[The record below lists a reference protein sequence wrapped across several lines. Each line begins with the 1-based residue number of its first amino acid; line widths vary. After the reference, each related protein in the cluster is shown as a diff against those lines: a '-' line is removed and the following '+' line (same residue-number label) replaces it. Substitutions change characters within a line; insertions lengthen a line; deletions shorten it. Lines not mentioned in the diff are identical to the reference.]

1 MHILLYSLVILCEH
15 IFGAS
20 YSLKCMKYLSQYQSK
35 PIPDKVQRNIF
46 KVVRI
51 NSRRESEQSQE
62 AWGNGNS
69 TFRQLKMWGFSQM
82 NQLEPDT
89 TSFLSTSEV
98 TPKDTLRNG
107 SHNQLYFTDQSGS
120 QEEMEKKFRVHF
132 ILLCILHYTQTH
144 RQQSSKRPHYKYL
157 LFAAL
162 HLLSKTS

>member
-1 MHILLYSLVILCEH
+1 MGHKQGQWANKLGQLFPSLSDFVAQYSLMTQNEQHSCMHLLLYSLVILCEH

-107 SHNQLYFTDQSGS
+107 SHN
-120 QEEMEKKFRVHF
+120 
-132 ILLCILHYTQTH
+132 
-144 RQQSSKRPHYKYL
+144 
-157 LFAAL
+157 
-162 HLLSKTS
+162 